1 MSNSIGAQ
9 SPAVVGCVAYLMSP
23 KGRNGKQLKTLKTP
37 IKMTNLLSIESAFL
51 SNSEVKQALNLTE
64 IKRLSTTLS
73 NGQKKKFA
81 TTLTLSAVVLKAFEW
96 FGTEECKQLM
106 TIEGISWTTEDFANK
121 VFGWQK
127 SYFYKVVK
135 AGKLDTSVVDRFN
148 TKCDEIEASGEEPNR
163 TLEGLLKFAKAVEE
177 GTEEGGEGEEGEGA
191 EVEVK
196 VPTILTFTFKPEGG
210 KNVAVRID
218 ANGVM
223 KTTNDNNQIFDALQI
238 LMGKLA
244 ENQN

>member
-1 MSNSIGAQ
+1 
-9 SPAVVGCVAYLMSP
+9 
-23 KGRNGKQLKTLKTP
+23 
-37 IKMTNLLSIESAFL
+37 MTNLLNIEASFL
-51 SNSEVKQALNLTE
+51 NIPEVKQGLNLLE
-64 IKRLSTTLS
+64 IKRLNATLS

-96 FGTEECKQLM
+96 YSSDAGKALM
-106 TIEGISWTTEDFANK
+106 SNEGISWTAEDFANK

-135 AGKLDTSVVDRFN
+135 AGKLAPEVVDNFN
-148 TKCDEIEASGEEPNR
+148 AKCDEIEAGGDEPNR

-177 GTEEGGEGEEGEGA
+177 NTTAGGESDGESDGESESA
-191 EVEVK
+191 DVEVR
-196 VPTILTFTFKPEGG
+196 VPTILTFTFKPEND

-218 ANGVM
+218 ANGVI
-223 KTTNDNNQIFDALQI
+223 KTTNSNDEIYSALQV
-238 LMGKLA
+238 LMNKLA

>member
-1 MSNSIGAQ
+1 
-9 SPAVVGCVAYLMSP
+9 
-23 KGRNGKQLKTLKTP
+23 
-37 IKMTNLLSIESAFL
+37 MTNLLNIEASFL
-51 SNSEVKQALNLTE
+51 NIPEVKQGLNLLE
-64 IKRLSTTLS
+64 IKRLNATLS

-96 FGTEECKQLM
+96 YSSDAGKQLM
-106 TIEGISWTTEDFANK
+106 SNEGISWTAEDFANK

-135 AGKLDTSVVDRFN
+135 AGKLAPEVVDNFN
-148 TKCDEIEASGEEPNR
+148 AKCDEIEAGGDEPNR

-177 GTEEGGEGEEGEGA
+177 NTTAGGESDGESDGESESA
-191 EVEVK
+191 DVEVR
-196 VPTILTFTFKPEGG
+196 VPTILTFTFKPEND

-218 ANGVM
+218 ANGVI
-223 KTTNDNNQIFDALQI
+223 KTTNSNDEIYSALQV
-238 LMGKLA
+238 LMNKLA